1 MIGRAVP
8 LAPAAVLVIA
18 ALAGCAAPAAPADQA
33 PSDFIDV
40 PGIGSTR
47 VDVPRPTGFGSATC
61 DADPL
66 PPASND
72 SVEVRVAALR
82 DLGLFADRSS
92 TDDAALAT
100 EVTAGIS
107 DQWGD
112 AIGPADPLLDLAVA
126 EQDTQRVWW
135 QDLEADVVDGNDVYV
150 ETLQGWAAISEGA
163 FKPSGIQERWVSR
176 EGPVTVSFSMDGM
189 SREVQA
195 HYLDDWIDP
204 GILGPINDLI
214 APSGRRFQ
222 IYKSFDQTAFVMALT
237 DPERQGLEARGW
249 CFE

>member
-1 MIGRAVP
+1 MTRRAVP
-8 LAPAAVLVIA
+8 VAPALVFVIG
-18 ALAGCAAPAAPADQA
+18 ALAGCASPADQA

-47 VDVPRPTGFGSATC
+47 VDVPRPTGFGNATC

-66 PPASND
+66 PPASDD
-72 SVEVRVAALR
+72 SIEVRVAALR
-82 DLGLFADRSS
+82 ALGLFADRSS

-100 EVTAGIS
+100 EVQAGIS

-112 AIGPADPLLDLAVA
+112 AIGPGDALLDLAAA

-135 QDLEADVVDGNDVYV
+135 QDLEADVLNGNDVYV

-163 FKPSGIQERWVSR
+163 FKPTSIREHWASS
-176 EGPVTVSFSMDGM
+176 EGPVTISFSIDGV
-189 SREVQA
+189 SHEIQA

-204 GILGPINDLI
+204 GILEPINALI

-222 IYKSFDQTAFVMALT
+222 LYKSFDQTAFVMALT